1 MSFADF
7 PRSAYAGGTAIVPVI
22 LKKRKKKKRK
32 MIYWSSYHVTLE
44 WTVHVISGFKVLGQP
59 ELKLVVKKGILLF
72 SSS

>member
-1 MSFADF
+1 
-7 PRSAYAGGTAIVPVI
+7 
-22 LKKRKKKKRK
+22 

-44 WTVHVISGFKVLGQP
+44 WTLHVISGFKVLGQP